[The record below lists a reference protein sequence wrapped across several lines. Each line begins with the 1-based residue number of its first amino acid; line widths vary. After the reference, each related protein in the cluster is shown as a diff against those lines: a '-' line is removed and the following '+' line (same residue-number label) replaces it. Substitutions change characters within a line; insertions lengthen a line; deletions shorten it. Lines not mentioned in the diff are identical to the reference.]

1 MGTVAQ
7 AQSEPPEIELRRQS
21 RTGTPPVTGEF
32 PRSFPTMERG
42 RRFPP
47 LPATSILELLTLRRT
62 DLTANRDPDLL
73 QDQPPRRRLETL
85 TTSKTKILDSSNKP
99 DHNSSNNNSHR
110 GNPNNSS
117 NNHSHR
123 DNPSNSS
130 NNNNHRGSPSNNS
143 NNNNHRDNPSN
154 SSNNNNHRGN
164 PSNNSN
170 NNSHR
175 DNLNNNSNSNNHRD
189 NLNNN
194 SSSNNHRDSPHP
206 LHPISS

>member
-73 QDQPPRRRLETL
+73 QDQPPRRRRETL

-99 DHNSSNNNSHR
+99 DHNSSNNNHR

-117 NNHSHR
+117 NNNSHR
-123 DNPSNSS
+123 DNPSNS
-130 NNNNHRGSPSNNS
+130 S

-154 SSNNNNHRGN
+154 SSNNN
-164 PSNNSN
+164 
-170 NNSHR
+170 
-175 DNLNNNSNSNNHRD
+175 
-189 NLNNN
+189 
-194 SSSNNHRDSPHP
+194 HRDSPHP
-206 LHPISS
+206 LHPIRS